1 MSDATE
7 PTEKDPAPSGKDPA
21 PSGKDPAPRRKEPS
35 PSQAPNAPGCAL
47 VTGASRGIGR
57 AIALELA
64 RRGHTVVVNYVE
76 NDAAAAEVVEAIT
89 ALGAKAFAVRADV
102 ARVGEVTSLFREID
116 EKAGPLD
123 VLVCNA
129 GATRDTLLGASEPA
143 DFDSILGSNLGGVVN
158 CCREASRRMV
168 ARRRGSIVTLSSVA
182 AQRPG
187 RGQTNYAASK
197 GAVEAFTRALAVELA
212 PRKIRVNSVAPGI
225 IDTAMTAELVAVA
238 PDEIKRR
245 VLMKRLGRPEEVA
258 KVVAFLASDD
268 ASYVTG
274 QVWNVDGG
282 FKLE

>member
-1 MSDATE
+1 MDDVITPSENDPLRTSE
-7 PTEKDPAPSGKDPA
+7 PG
-21 PSGKDPAPRRKEPS
+21 APR
-35 PSQAPNAPGCAL
+35 CAL

-57 AIALELA
+57 AVALELA
-64 RRGHTVVVNYVE
+64 SRGYAVAVNYLE
-76 NDAAAAEVVEAIT
+76 NAAAAAEVVAAAT
-89 ALGAKAFAVRADV
+89 ALGAKAIAIRADV
-102 ARVGEVTSLFREID
+102 ARLGEVMALFQQID
-116 EKAGPLD
+116 EPLGPLD

-143 DFDSILGSNLGGVVN
+143 DFDAVLGCNLGGVVN

-168 ARRRGSIVTLSSVA
+168 ARRRGVIVTLSSVA

-187 RGQTNYAASK
+187 RGQSNYAASK

-212 PRKIRVNSVAPGI
+212 PRSIRVNAVAPGI
-225 IDTAMTAELVAVA
+225 IGTAMTAELEAIA

-245 VLMKRLGRPEEVA
+245 VLMKRIGRPEEVA